1 MNPVTQ
7 INKRKKNL
15 RGFRI
20 TAFLCSVL
28 CLWATSAHAVAP
40 DIPVISSP
48 ANNSNH
54 VGGEYISFAGYCN
67 DTEDGVLTE
76 NALSWV
82 SSKNGSLGVGQNIIV
97 NNLKSGVHTITLTAM
112 DSENLSSR
120 TSITITVSNN
130 DPTATI
136 TLPVNNSTYPAGTA
150 VAFAGTGTD
159 IDTGDSLTYTWT
171 STLNDVTRVIGN
183 QSVIS
188 VSNLAVGTH
197 VIILTVSDG
206 NGGITASTPRTITIT
221 NNPPTATILYPPNNA
236 SFYPGA
242 TLQFNGT
249 GNDPEDGQAGLTY
262 RWSCN
267 QHGLLS
273 NAASFTTST
282 LDPGYH
288 TITFQVT
295 DSNGTSNTAP
305 QTITLFVGNHKPT
318 ATITSPASGTSYN
331 SNQTIVFQGSG
342 TDQEDG
348 VLSGGNLV
356 WRSSLTGA
364 TPIGTG
370 STFALSS
377 LQSGTHVITLTASD
391 NYTTPGTG
399 TATVVISI
407 NNTFPAVTINAPA
420 NNSSFYENSTVTF
433 SGAATDAEDGTLSGS
448 SLVWTSSLTGVIGTG
463 SPFVTSI
470 LPRGTHSITLTAT
483 DSNDAATT
491 SQPVMVTIGNAV
503 PDAIITSPANGNT
516 YSQGQSILFTGMA
529 ADAEDGSLTGLS
541 LTWTSNLDGLL
552 GTGTV
557 LTVGNLSPGS
567 HTITLTATDSQGV
580 TSTAVVAI
588 NVVNTTPEV
597 SISTPPNNSAYDSGT
612 PISFTGSA
620 ADAEDGNLTGVT
632 LVWTSSIDGNLGTGT
647 SLNSVVLSD
656 GSHIITLAATDR
668 EGVTG
673 YATITVHIGNTPP
686 VVTIVTPLTGTHVDE
701 GSYINFQ
708 GTATDDEDG
717 TLSGAS
723 LVWTSSISGAFAT
736 GSNPAPISTLPVG
749 RHSITLA
756 ATDSNGA
763 VTYSTPIQI
772 RIGNTDPSATILSP
786 LANAVFEEGRE
797 ILFQGTGLD
806 VEDGVL
812 LNGSLVWTSSR
823 QGQIGTG
830 NSFSLSNLQSGM
842 HIITLTVT
850 DLDGSTGTASVTIKA
865 QNALPVP
872 VITAPV
878 SGGDFDEGHTILFQG
893 SATDRED
900 GAITGTSLVWA
911 SNLDGTLGTGASLSL
926 DTLARGTHTITLT
939 ATDKDGSSASTSITL
954 TVTPMTLSANTLAV
968 GVGETGV
975 ITIIGGKSP
984 YRVATRRSQIA
995 LPTELAGTVS
1005 VLGVGPGS
1013 TIVTVTDNTKRSQ
1026 EIAVTV
1032 TARPVDNDDDDL
1044 PEADAGPDRTGV
1056 RENST
1061 VTLQGRNLNDPDGS
1075 GSSFL
1080 WVQTDPAQP
1089 SVPLAEPTVVI
1100 SDPRSP
1106 SPTFTAPL
1114 RDINGPVVA
1123 FHLTVTTL
1131 AGTDT
1136 DHVFVSLAD
1145 NGINGFPVN
1154 VITFRSSTGKTMG
1167 AELIEGGDF
1176 SMFTAFPPSDFTG
1189 GILPEKLIY
1198 GLFTF
1203 RLFHLV
1209 AGETA
1214 VLSIS
1219 LPEPAPA
1226 DHTWLKYLEEEDI
1239 WIDFDRKKISNGLGD
1254 GAVFS
1259 EDRRTVTLYIT
1270 DDGPFDDNKTD
1281 TIIEDP
1287 SCLGVLPDVP
1297 QSGGGGGCFIG
1308 SLF

>member
-1 MNPVTQ
+1 MNQETP
-7 INKRKKNL
+7 IKKKEKKL
-15 RGFRI
+15 RGFGV
-20 TAFLCSVL
+20 TAFLIFVL
-28 CLWATSAHAVAP
+28 ILWAGSAIAVAP
-40 DIPVISSP
+40 GTPVISSP

-67 DTEDGVLTE
+67 DTEDGVLTG

-97 NNLKSGVHTITLTAM
+97 NHLKSGVHTITLTAM
-112 DSENLSSR
+112 DSESLSSQ

-130 DPTATI
+130 APTSTI

-150 VAFAGTGTD
+150 VTFAGTGTD
-159 IDTGDSLTYTWT
+159 IDTGDTLTYTWT

-183 QSVIS
+183 QSVVS
-188 VSNLAVGTH
+188 VSDLAVGTH

-206 NGGITASTPRTITIT
+206 NGGVTASTPRTITIT
-221 NNPPTATILYPPNNA
+221 NNPPTATILYPANDA

-242 TLQFNGT
+242 TIQFNGS
-249 GNDPEDGQAGLTY
+249 GNDPEDGQAGLSY

-273 NAASFTTST
+273 TAASFTSST
-282 LDPGYH
+282 LEPGYH
-288 TITFQVT
+288 TITFQVS

-305 QTITLFVGNHKPT
+305 QTITIFVGNHKPT
-318 ATITSPASGTSYN
+318 ATITSPTSGTSYN
-331 SNQTIVFQGSG
+331 SNQTIVFQGTG

-348 VLSGGNLV
+348 TLSGGNLV
-356 WRSSLTGA
+356 WRSSLVGN

-370 STFALSS
+370 NTFALSN

-391 NYTTPGTG
+391 NYSTPGTG
-399 TATVVISI
+399 TATVVITI

-420 NNSSFYENSTVTF
+420 DNSSFYENTPVSF
-433 SGAATDAEDGTLSGS
+433 SGSATDAEDGTLTGA
-448 SLVWTSSLTGVIGTG
+448 SLVWTSSLTGDIGTG
-463 SPFVTSI
+463 SPFITST
-470 LPRGTHSITLTAT
+470 LPRGTHSITLKAT
-483 DSNDAATT
+483 DSNAATT
-491 SQPVMVTIGNAV
+491 TSSPIVVTIGNAV
-503 PDAIITSPANGNT
+503 PEVIITSPANGNT

-529 ADAEDGSLTGLS
+529 TDAEDGSLTGLS

-580 TSTAVVAI
+580 TSTSVVAI
-588 NVVNTTPEV
+588 NVVNTTPV
-597 SISTPPNNSAYDSGT
+597 VTITSPPNNSAYDSGT
-612 PISFTGSA
+612 PITFTGTA
-620 ADAEDGNLTGVT
+620 TDAEDGNLTGVT
-632 LVWTSSIDGNLGTGT
+632 LVWTSSVDGNLGTGN
-647 SLNSVVLSD
+647 SLGSVVLRD
-656 GSHIITLAATDR
+656 GSHIITLEATDS

-686 VVTIVTPLTGTHVDE
+686 VVTIVSPLTGTHVDQ
-701 GSYINFQ
+701 GAYITFQ

-723 LVWTSSISGAFAT
+723 LVWTSNISGAFAT
-736 GSNPAPISTLPVG
+736 GSNPAPINTLPVG

-763 VTYSTPIQI
+763 VTYSAPIQI
-772 RIGNTDPSATILSP
+772 RIGNTAPAVTILSP
-786 LANAVFEEGRE
+786 VENAVFEEGRE
-797 ILFQGTGLD
+797 ITFQGTGID

-830 NSFSLSNLQSGM
+830 NSFSLSNLQAGM
-842 HIITLTVT
+842 HIITLTAT

-872 VITAPV
+872 VITAPA
-878 SGGDFDEGHTILFQG
+878 SGTDVDEGHTILFQG

-900 GAITGTSLVWA
+900 GSLTGTSLVWS
-911 SNLDGTLGTGASLSL
+911 SNLNGILGTGANLSL
-926 DTLARGTHTITLT
+926 DSLTNGTHTITLT

-954 TVTPMTLSANTLAV
+954 IVTPMTLSANTLTV
-968 GVGETGV
+968 GVGETGT

-1005 VLGVGPGS
+1005 VLGVGQGS

-1032 TARPVDNDDDDL
+1032 TARPVDDGDDDL
-1044 PEADAGPDRTGV
+1044 PEADAGPDQTGV

-1061 VTLQGRNLNDPDGS
+1061 VTLQGRNLNDPDGNA
-1075 GSSFL
+1075 SSFL
-1080 WVQTDPAQP
+1080 WVQTDPASP
-1089 SVPLAEPTVVI
+1089 SLPLAEPTVVI

-1106 SPTFTAPL
+1106 SPTFIAPL
-1114 RDINGPVVA
+1114 SDINGPVVA
-1123 FHLTVTTL
+1123 FQLTVTTQG
-1131 AGTDT
+1131 GTDT
-1136 DHVFVSLAD
+1136 DHVFISLAD
-1145 NGINGFPVN
+1145 NGVTGYPASA
-1154 VITFRSSTGKTMG
+1154 ITFRSSTNRPMA
-1167 AELIEGGDF
+1167 AELMEGGDF

-1189 GILPEKLIY
+1189 GIVPEKLIY

-1203 RLFHLV
+1203 RLFHLA

-1214 VLSIS
+1214 VMSIY

-1226 DHTWLKYLEEEDI
+1226 DHTWLKYIEDEDM
-1239 WIDFDRKKISNGLGD
+1239 WIDFDRKKISNGQGD

-1281 TIIEDP
+1281 TVIEDP

-1297 QSGGGGGCFIG
+1297 QGGGGGCFIG